1 MELAWKQ
8 FNALGTD
15 VVVSAYLDE
24 QDKYLLDRVQAS
36 FFEFEQRFS
45 RFIPTSEIAALNRFA
60 GGRLQVSELLADL
73 LARCKFY
80 YEDTG
85 GLFNPE
91 VIDILEGVGY
101 DRNFS
106 DINTNPILYDDA
118 ILKRQEARED
128 YLKRPKLSDLG
139 IDGNTLDVPK
149 GLKIDLGGIGKG
161 FVVDLIGREVLAG
174 VENFWVSA
182 GGDLLAKGNDGN
194 KQGWQISVQNP
205 SMTAKSSF
213 SFNTLGQKLGI
224 ATSGVIKR
232 RGIVGGLEWHHII
245 DPASGEPAKNDI
257 LSVSL
262 IAPTTEQADVYAK
275 TVLLLGKE
283 AGMRFIEDRPE
294 LEGAI
299 YLDNQS
305 AIFSSGLI
313 KYL

>member
-15 VVVSAYLDE
+15 VVVSAYLDA
-24 QDKYLLDRVQAS
+24 QDKYLLDRVQAG

-45 RFIPTSEIAALNRFA
+45 RFIPTSEVAALNSFA
-60 GGRLQVSELLADL
+60 GGRLEVSERLADL
-73 LARCKFY
+73 LARCKLY

-106 DINTNPILYDDA
+106 DINANQLLYDEA
-118 ILKRQEARED
+118 RLKRQKAREE
-128 YLKRPKLSDLG
+128 YLKRPRLSDLK
-139 IDGNTLDVPK
+139 IEGNILDVPK
-149 GLKIDLGGIGKG
+149 GLKVDLGGIGKG
-161 FVVDLIGREVLAG
+161 YAVDLIGREVLAG
-174 VENFWVSA
+174 VENFWLSA
-182 GGDLLAKGNDGN
+182 GGDLLAKGNDGD

-205 SMTAKSSF
+205 SASDKSSF
-213 SFNTLGQKLGI
+213 SFNTMGQSLGI

-232 RGIVGGLEWHHII
+232 RGIVGGLGWHHII
-245 DPASGEPAKNDI
+245 DPVSGEPAQNDI

-262 IAPTTEQADVYAK
+262 VAPTTEQADVYAK

-283 AGMRFIEDRPE
+283 AGMKFIEDRPE

-299 YLDNQS
+299 YLENQS
-305 AIFSSGLI
+305 ALFSSGLI

>member
-1 MELAWKQ
+1 MELVWKQ

-15 VVVSAYLDE
+15 VVVSAYLDP
-24 QDKYLLDRVQAS
+24 QDRYLLDRVQAG

-45 RFIPTSEIAALNRFA
+45 RFITTSEISALNSFA
-60 GGRLQVSELLADL
+60 GGRLQVSERLAEL

-106 DINTNPILYDDA
+106 DINANQLLYDDA
-118 ILKRQEARED
+118 RLKRQKAKEE
-128 YLKRPKLSDLG
+128 YLRRPRLSDLK
-139 IDGNTLDVPK
+139 IEGNTLDVPK

-161 FVVDLIGREVLAG
+161 YVVDLISREVLAG
-174 VENFWVSA
+174 VENYWLSA
-182 GGDLLAKGNDGN
+182 GGDLLAKGNDGD

-205 SMTAKSSF
+205 SAAGKSSF
-213 SFNTLGQKLGI
+213 SFNTLGQRLGI

-245 DPASGEPAKNDI
+245 DPARGEPAKNDI

-283 AGMRFIEDRPE
+283 AGMRFIEDRPD